1 MREFATRPAAE
12 ARATDRSAPVVG
24 VRARF
29 ARAVDH
35 DASHER
41 DADAAASAVRGLAP
55 RTAVGGVV
63 DGALDRPT
71 QEFFGQRYHHD
82 FSRVR
87 VHADRRA
94 AAVAGA
100 LGASAMTVGNDVYL
114 GRGETGMHPGDL
126 LAHELAHVA
135 QQSRAGRLL
144 IQRKLFATGSAAD
157 FAAAANAIIAVQ
169 FEVVVSKAGEVTIQR
184 TNVQGPLT
192 PEAQELVR
200 VIQLVSGDAKDTT
213 MEFIHG
219 QTSARASDAM
229 VLGGNFGLSRVDLD
243 DVAALGSQGSVGV
256 GMGRTGGSLLAHEIL
271 EQYRK
276 QVHGEDFGPA
286 HATASASEN
295 TAVGGT
301 RGAESYS
308 NRKDVNNFTVTIPY
322 TYPDGHVVEV
332 TWDVVNGNYQNVRR
346 KVVTPPRALGGGK
359 PAAKGTP

>member
-1 MREFATRPAAE
+1 MRDFATRPAAE
-12 ARATDRSAPVVG
+12 ARAPDQSVQ
-24 VRARF
+24 ARF
-29 ARAVDH
+29 ARVVDH
-35 DASHER
+35 DTARER
-41 DADAAASAVRGLAP
+41 DADAEASAVRGLAP
-55 RTAVGGVV
+55 RQGTQV
-63 DGALDRPT
+63 DGSLDRPT

-82 FSRVR
+82 FSQVR
-87 VHADRRA
+87 VHADGRA

-114 GRGETGMHPGDL
+114 GRGETGTHRGDL
-126 LAHELAHVA
+126 LAHELTHVV
-135 QQSRAGRLL
+135 QQSRAGRPV

-157 FAAAANAIIAVQ
+157 FAAAANGIIAVQ
-169 FEVVVSKAGEVTIQR
+169 FEVVVSRTGEVTLRR
-184 TNVQGPLT
+184 TDVQGPLT

-200 VIQLVSGDAKDTT
+200 VIEQVSADANDTT
-213 MEFIHG
+213 LEFIHG

-243 DVAALGSQGSVGV
+243 DVAALGSQGAVGV

-286 HATASASEN
+286 HAAASASEN

-301 RGAESYS
+301 RGAERFT
-308 NRKDVNNFTVTIPY
+308 NRVDVNNFTVTIPY

-346 KVVTPPRALGGGK
+346 SVVTPPRAMGGR
-359 PAAKGTP
+359 PAARGTP

>member
-1 MREFATRPAAE
+1 MRELATRPAPE
-12 ARATDRSAPVVG
+12 ARAPDQSAPVVG

-35 DASHER
+35 DSAHER
-41 DADAAASAVRGLAP
+41 DADAEASAVRGLAP
-55 RTAVGGVV
+55 RQGTQV
-63 DGALDRPT
+63 DGSLDSST

-82 FSRVR
+82 FSQVR
-87 VHADRRA
+87 VHADGRA

-114 GRGETGMHPGDL
+114 GRSANGTHRGDL
-126 LAHELAHVA
+126 LAHELAHVV
-135 QQSRAGRLL
+135 QQSRAGRPV

-157 FAAAANAIIAVQ
+157 FAAAANGIIAVQ
-169 FEVVVSKAGEVTIQR
+169 FEVVVGKTGEVTVQR
-184 TNVQGPLT
+184 TDVQGPMT

-200 VIQLVSGDAKDTT
+200 VIQQVSGDANDTT
-213 MEFIHG
+213 VEFIHG
-219 QTSARASDAM
+219 QTSTRASDAR
-229 VLGGNFGLSRVDLD
+229 VAGGSFPQSKVDLD
-243 DVAALGSQGSVGV
+243 DVAALGSQESVGV

-276 QVHGEDFGPA
+276 QVHGEAYTTA
-286 HATASASEN
+286 HATASAAEN
-295 TAVGGT
+295 AAVGGT
-301 RGAESYS
+301 RGAQTITNYT
-308 NRKDVNNFTVTIPY
+308 DGANFTITIPY

-332 TWDVVNGNYQNVRR
+332 TWDVVSGNYQNVRR